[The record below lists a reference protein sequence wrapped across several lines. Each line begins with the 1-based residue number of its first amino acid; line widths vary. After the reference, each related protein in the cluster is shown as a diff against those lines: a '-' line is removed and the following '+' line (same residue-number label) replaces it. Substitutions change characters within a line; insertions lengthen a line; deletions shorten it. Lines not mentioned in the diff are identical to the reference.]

1 MFTLDPGLPNEEISP
16 FSEVEDEVLCNQPH
30 KDDEEETEP
39 ISLITFVHHTTYH
52 YTCIILKNLIL
63 KILNT
68 TIAWITKKS
77 NIRWRR
83 SLKRSVFITKQEV

>member
-39 ISLITFVHHTTYH
+39 ISLIHRETLNNTTVYH
-52 YTCIILKNLIL
+52 FNLIPE
-63 KILNT
+63 T
-68 TIAWITKKS
+68 TTQIVMNHTNRTTHTLRYVSIET
-77 NIRWRR
+77 
-83 SLKRSVFITKQEV
+83 T

>member
-52 YTCIILKNLIL
+52 YKKEQQNFTTYNKKN
-63 KILNT
+63 
-68 TIAWITKKS
+68 
-77 NIRWRR
+77 
-83 SLKRSVFITKQEV
+83 